1 MICER
6 AEANAA
12 AVNYHFGDKLGL
24 YTEILKSSFGDEKL
38 QLNGQQLLDMEPEAA
53 LSEFISRFFYGL
65 LNSDGKQ
72 RHMRIMGHE
81 LSQPT
86 PALPIVVEQIMR
98 PQFTILTEIVS
109 RIAGSRAESRA
120 TALAAHSVIAQVTQY
135 VNAQLM
141 LNLLL
146 PKWPAGPG
154 KNEETVAHI
163 IKFSLGG
170 LRALQGDAGKQK
182 RAAPKAGHSLRR
194 GRER

>member
-38 QLNGQQLLDMEPEAA
+38 RVNGQQLLEMEPEAA

-72 RHMRIMGHE
+72 RRMRIMGHE

-109 RIAGSRAESRA
+109 RIAGSRPESRA

-135 VNAQLM
+135 VNAQPM

-154 KNEETVAHI
+154 KNEEIVAHI

-170 LRALQGDAGKQK
+170 LRALQGDAAKPK
-182 RAAPKAGHSLRR
+182 RAAPKAAQALRR